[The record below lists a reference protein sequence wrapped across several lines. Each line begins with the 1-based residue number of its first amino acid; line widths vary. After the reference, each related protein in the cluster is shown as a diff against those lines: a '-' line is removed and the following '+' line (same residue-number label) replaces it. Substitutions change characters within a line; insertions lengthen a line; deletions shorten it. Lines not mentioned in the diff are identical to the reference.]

1 MGRMRATYVLPL
13 IGLGAAFALLDA
25 PASRAGGPESSAKL
39 FGERCASC
47 HTVPDPKIAT
57 DRAWLDQVNRTA

>member
-1 MGRMRATYVLPL
+1 MGRMRATHVLPL

-25 PASRAGGPESSAKL
+25 APSRADGPESAGTL
-39 FGERCASC
+39 FSQRCASC
-47 HTVPDPKIAT
+47 HTVPDPQIAT

>member
-1 MGRMRATYVLPL
+1 MGRMRATHVLPL
-13 IGLGAAFALLDA
+13 IGLGAAFALMDA
-25 PASRAGGPESSAKL
+25 PPSRAGGPESAGTL
-39 FGERCASC
+39 FSQRCANC

>member
-1 MGRMRATYVLPL
+1 MGRMRATHVLPL

-25 PASRAGGPESSAKL
+25 PPSRAGAPESSARL
-39 FGERCASC
+39 FSERCASC